1 MDSGQLATAVF
12 EIEVDGKRERAIVKD
27 IQYHVATYAI
37 EHIDL
42 MILGDK
48 KVRVN
53 VPIQLAGVSDCAGV
67 KLGGFLRQVVRAMRV
82 ECPAGEIP
90 QAFTLDVKELQ
101 VSQSR
106 RLADIAIPQGV
117 RPLVPLNEV
126 AVVVA
131 KPKGA

>member
-1 MDSGQLATAVF
+1 
-12 EIEVDGKRERAIVKD
+12 
-27 IQYHVATYAI
+27 VATYAI